1 MKKHTGLK
9 LIAVAALAVLLLGSV
24 ACFPGGRLV
33 WVTDTPASAQ
43 EPTEPT
49 GGITE
54 PIEQPT
60 EPTGDTNEPIEQP
73 TDPADETEE
82 SPVRKSGKSVL
93 SAKELSLYD
102 VVSFGR
108 YIQTEMGS
116 ETPIEWYVIKID
128 GNKVRLMSKYCLDS
142 CRYHSGK
149 VDMVEFEDSELYR
162 WLNKEFKKDAF
173 SDEESRML
181 TNGVT
186 LLDRSEANKLP
197 MECRKAKA
205 TEYAI
210 EVRGFNEKKDFW
222 WLGESCEDPAY
233 VWDEN
238 TWEYLECYCA
248 YAMKGNGED
257 IWSFDMT
264 FHGKG
269 VRPVITIQ
277 F

>member
-1 MKKHTGLK
+1 MKKNTGLK
-9 LIAVAALAVLLLGSV
+9 MIAVAALAVLLLGSV
-24 ACFPGGRLV
+24 ACLPGGRLE
-33 WVTDTPASAQ
+33 WVTDTPAPAQ
-43 EPTEPT
+43 EPTEPKEDT
-49 GGITE
+49 TE
-54 PIEQPT
+54 PIGQPT
-60 EPTGDTNEPIEQP
+60 EPKEDTTES
-73 TDPADETEE
+73 TEE

-102 VVSFGR
+102 VVTFGR

-116 ETPIEWYVIKID
+116 ETPIEWYVIRID

-149 VDMVEFEDSELYR
+149 FDMVEFEDSELYR

-173 SDEESRML
+173 SDEERQML

-186 LLDRSEANKLP
+186 LLNRSEAKKLP
-197 MECRKAKA
+197 LEYRKAKA

-233 VWDEN
+233 EWDDE
-238 TWEYLECYCA
+238 TWDYVECYCA
-248 YAMKGNGED
+248 YAMKGDGED
-257 IWSFDMT
+257 IWSFAMT